1 MSLKK
6 DKFETLIDNTKRYFV
21 FVTNNPIAQKCL
33 LSGLELV
40 FKNIESKSA
49 TDIKSAKA
57 LLASKK
63 PDLLFL
69 DLELKDNEKGIA
81 LLEGQD
87 RSKKTYPIV
96 LLTKTDNPDLMDSVF
111 NLGIDDIILVP
122 ENSVLNPDLFLHS
135 VKGIVQGK
143 HVAPLSVLG
152 RSKGLD
158 SASATFNGEIVIIT
172 ESLITLRSEI
182 VPAIG
187 ATFSLKL
194 QNLVIPCLVTSQDG
208 ESKGPKKVFEAK
220 IDYTASQ
227 DLNPRQIREIIF
239 KLKTKGLK

>member
-40 FKNIESKSA
+40 FKNIESKTAS
-49 TDIKSAKA
+49 DLKSAKA

-69 DLELKDNEKGIA
+69 DLDLKDNEKGAA

-111 NLGIDDIILVP
+111 NLGIDEIILVP

-135 VKGIVQGK
+135 VKGLVQGK
-143 HVAPLSVLG
+143 HIPPLSILG
-152 RSKGLD
+152 RAKGLGT
-158 SASATFNGEIVIIT
+158 ATTNFT
-172 ESLITLRSEI
+172 SEI
-182 VPAIG
+182 VSIKETHITLKSDIVPAVG
-187 ATFSLKL
+187 SSFSLKL
-194 QNLVIPCLVTSQDG
+194 QNLTIPCTVTSHDNDF
-208 ESKGPKKVFEAK
+208 KGPKKLFEVK
-220 IDYTASQ
+220 IEYSSSP

-239 KLKTKGLK
+239 NLKTKGPK